1 MKLLCLLIII
11 MAVIFILRMNKKI
24 RYHCGF
30 FRYPMGIVNVCVQRE
45 DFNIPMQPT
54 ALCEARCETDLDHAQ
69 LLEKGILAK
78 SCVMKCNQ
86 I

>member
-1 MKLLCLLIII
+1 MAVLII
-11 MAVIFILRMNKKI
+11 VNMNKKV

-30 FRYPMGIVNVCVQRE
+30 FRTPMGLANVCVRRE
-45 DFNIPMQPT
+45 GFNIPMEPT

-78 SCVMKCNQ
+78 SCIMKCEQ

>member
-11 MAVIFILRMNKKI
+11 MVVLLILKINKKV
-24 RYHCGF
+24 RYNCGL
-30 FRYPMGIVNVCVQRE
+30 FRTPMGIANVCVQRE
-45 DFNIPMQPT
+45 DFNIPMKPT
-54 ALCEARCETDLDHAQ
+54 ALCEARCETDLDHAE

-78 SCVMKCNQ
+78 SCIMNCNQ